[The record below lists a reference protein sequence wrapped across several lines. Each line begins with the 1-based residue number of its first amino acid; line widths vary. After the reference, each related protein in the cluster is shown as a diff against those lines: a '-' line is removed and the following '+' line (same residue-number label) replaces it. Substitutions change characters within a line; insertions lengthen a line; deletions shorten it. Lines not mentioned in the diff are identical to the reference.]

1 MRIVLDTNVLAS
13 ALISPHGFS
22 HELAERWEA
31 GEFTLVTSAEQRE
44 ELRRV
49 LAYPRLQKRIDADQA
64 ARLLSNLGDA
74 ADVVGNLPAVRASSD
89 EADNRI
95 IAAALAGQAT
105 HLVTGDKSH
114 LLSLGVVESVAVVS
128 PRAMIEI
135 LNAAASS

>member
-49 LAYPRLQKRIDADQA
+49 LAYPRLQKRIDEGEA
-64 ARLLSNLGDA
+64 ARRAPGRTRGRSMTEGAQITPPRLSVPG
-74 ADVVGNLPAVRASSD
+74 GGRY
-89 EADNRI
+89 
-95 IAAALAGQAT
+95 AT
-105 HLVTGDKSH
+105 
-114 LLSLGVVESVAVVS
+114 S
-128 PRAMIEI
+128 PW
-135 LNAAASS
+135 L